1 VSLGH
6 LTGTPREL
14 SPLLC
19 IAQAPR
25 VLALHEV
32 PLYLGGKPKQDRAIK
47 ISKLSY
53 RTTWGQ
59 RTMTSGATTQFTT
72 TLNKICTQI
81 SLFPSTLCKLS
92 YFTLQRIGYIITSN
106 PTAIRSQHQLPSKSR
121 NILSSQTFRKGGT
134 YQSAH

>member
-1 VSLGH
+1 MATRIAQYSLYPPARPVQMSTSKSSQRGYWRVSV
-6 LTGTPREL
+6 RI

-81 SLFPSTLCKLS
+81 SLFPSTLCKVSNLI
-92 YFTLQRIGYIITSN
+92 LQRIGYIITNN
-106 PTAIRSQHQLPSKSR
+106 PTATH
-121 NILSSQTFRKGGT
+121 T
-134 YQSAH
+134 SA